1 MSLKF
6 KEDKNKDKEI
16 ADDEIVKMTE
26 YVESKKLKIVNTS
39 NTKNHIKNYK
49 RLNKDE
55 YYDKA
60 EKKVKKYKKSDVRPI
75 SGISQSMKKVGDY
88 VMNNF
93 NGGNNEKFVTF
104 TYENPMNDMEQLKKD
119 YDYFWKRL
127 KMQMQDL
134 EYLYVVEMQEER
146 KSLHI
151 HALIKDTKHSELHIP
166 FQELTRLWNKGYVWI
181 SRINIRDTKTLVI
194 PENKDERTAI
204 GRVRKYMTK
213 IRTKENLPRNKNI
226 YSKSDG
232 IIAPKTT
239 AIPNIKA
246 EQFANENEYEF
257 YYGYSGNLITP
268 KGFLV
273 ATITGKFYKK
283 KTTEEE

>member
-60 EKKVKKYKKSDVRPI
+60 EKKVKEYKKSDVRSI

>member
-1 MSLKF
+1 MSVRF

-39 NTKNHIKNYK
+39 NTKKHIKNYK

-60 EKKVKKYKKSDVRPI
+60 EKKVKRYKKSDVRSI
-75 SGISQSMKKVGDY
+75 SGLRKSTKKVGDY
-88 VMNNF
+88 IMNNF
-93 NGGNNEKFVTF
+93 NGGKNERFVTF
-104 TYENPMNDMEQLKKD
+104 TYKNPMNDMEQLKKD

-166 FQELTRLWNKGYVWI
+166 FEELTRLWNKGYVWV
-181 SRINIRDTKTLVI
+181 SRTNIRDTKTLVI

-232 IIAPKTT
+232 IIAPKTI
-239 AIPNIKA
+239 AIPNIEA
-246 EQFANENEYEF
+246 EQFADENEYEF
-257 YYGYSGNLITP
+257 YYGYSGNLLTH

-273 ATITGKFYKK
+273 ATISGKFYKK
-283 KTTEEE
+283 KTTDEE

>member
-26 YVESKKLKIVNTS
+26 YVESKKLKVVNTK

-60 EKKVKKYKKSDVRPI
+60 EKKVKKYKKSDVRSI

-93 NGGNNEKFVTF
+93 NGGENEKFITF

-166 FQELTRLWNKGYVWI
+166 FEELTRLWNKGYVWI

-232 IIAPKTT
+232 IIVPKTT

>member
-1 MSLKF
+1 MSVRF

-26 YVESKKLKIVNTS
+26 YVESKKLKVVNTK

-60 EKKVKKYKKSDVRPI
+60 EKKVKKYKKSDVRSI

-166 FQELTRLWNKGYVWI
+166 FEELTRLWNKGYVWI

-283 KTTEEE
+283 KTTKEE

>member
-1 MSLKF
+1 MNVRF
-6 KEDKNKDKEI
+6 KEKKDKEI

-60 EKKVKKYKKSDVRPI
+60 EKKVKKYKKSNVRSI